1 MAKRDRRRQQLID
14 ATIAVVAEHG
24 YSETTVSRVAKEA
37 GLSLG
42 LMHFYFD
49 SKDDLFEE
57 TLRYLSDEYDQI
69 WQMAVQHYDGSA
81 PRRLVGMIYA
91 FFDKQ
96 VFSHQRLAVWF
107 AFWADAKLRDRFRA
121 SVISVERRYSREI
134 TRTVREIAAQEG
146 IDTPQANLVGTSLIA
161 MIDGFWL
168 QYMIDPQSSTRNRA
182 ISSCLGFLRLMF
194 PSLNAVWSSEAKSI
208 ARQQTRKAA

>member
-1 MAKRDRRRQQLID
+1 MAKRDRRRQELIN
-14 ATIAVVAEHG
+14 ATINVVSAHG

-49 SKDDLFEE
+49 SKDHLFAE
-57 TLRYLSDEYDQI
+57 TLRYLSDEYDQV
-69 WQMAVQHYDGSA
+69 WQIAVKKYDGSA

-91 FFDKQ
+91 FFDRQ

-121 SVISVERRYSREI
+121 DVINVERRYNREI
-134 TRTVREIAAQEG
+134 SRTVREIAVCEVMDLRQSH
-146 IDTPQANLVGTSLIA
+146 LVAISLLA

-168 QYMIDPQSSTRNRA
+168 QFMIDPQSSTRNRA
-182 ISSCLGFLRLMF
+182 ISSCLGFLHLMF
-194 PSLNAVWSSEAKSI
+194 PTLSDVWNIEAKSI
-208 ARQQTRKAA
+208 ARRQTRKVA

>member
-1 MAKRDRRRQQLID
+1 MAKRDRRRQELIN
-14 ATIAVVAEHG
+14 ATINVVSAHG

-49 SKDDLFEE
+49 SKDHLFAE
-57 TLRYLSDEYDQI
+57 TLRYLSDEYDQV
-69 WQMAVQHYDGSA
+69 WQIAVKKYDGSA

-91 FFDKQ
+91 FFDRQ

-121 SVISVERRYSREI
+121 DVINVERRYNREI
-134 TRTVREIAAQEG
+134 SRTVREIAVCEG
-146 IDTPQANLVGTSLIA
+146 MDLRQSHLVAISLLA

-168 QYMIDPQSSTRNRA
+168 QFMIDPQSSTRNRA
-182 ISSCLGFLRLMF
+182 ISSCLGFLHLMF
-194 PSLNAVWSSEAKSI
+194 PTLSDVWNVEAKSI
-208 ARQQTRKAA
+208 ARRQTRKVA